1 MYWSLFLLP
10 VALVVYLAFRPNT
23 KDNLPDGPGVLLAEK
38 DRRSKLHIY
47 LAPCAKTYGDFFS
60 YKMGRSTAIVL
71 SSVQAIEEL
80 LVKKGHIY
88 SSRPTSSPQADIITG
103 KARIVNM
110 PYGEEFRK
118 HRKIIHTLL
127 GIQNAKI
134 FLPYQEYE
142 SRQTLRNLLDAPGLF
157 YSEMSR
163 YSASVT
169 FSLLVGARFDRS
181 DAFLPTTIG
190 KMMQKFFNNITP
202 GVWLVDRY
210 PFLNYLPGPLAPW
223 RSQAYSV
230 HLEMRNFWSVFLHS
244 IEQRVKDGTA
254 PDCFLSRF
262 IQNPESEHLSE
273 IERISV
279 TAELLTAG
287 TETTATALQWFFKA
301 CAKHP
306 GWIREAQKELDTVVG
321 RERLPDFSDRGNLPY
336 ITAVVSELHRWASAT
351 PLAFFHAT
359 SHSDTYRGSTIPKST
374 MVIPNTYAVHYSDE
388 YFPNPSAFLPGRWL
402 PRDDPRHVLNGAKT
416 PNHLAFGV
424 GRREC
429 PGRHVADSSLFIVIS
444 RILWAFDIDRG
455 DNPAPSDETVGAF
468 PVLGPAPFKCR
479 ITPRSEDVAKK
490 VRLFADHI
498 DTGLHVEDGSIYDA
512 SVQAVL
518 AKAKS

>member
-1 MYWSLFLLP
+1 MYWPFALLP
-10 VALVVYLAFRPNT
+10 IVFFVYIAFRPRT
-23 KDNLPDGPGVLLAEK
+23 KYNLPDGPDILVPDK

-47 LAPCAKTYGDFFS
+47 LTPWVKTYGDVFS

-71 SSVQAIEEL
+71 SSAQAIEEL
-80 LVKKGHIY
+80 LVKRGHIY

-142 SRQTLRNLLDAPGLF
+142 SRQTLRNLLNAPDSF

-181 DAFLPTTIG
+181 DAFLPMTIG
-190 KMMQKFFNNITP
+190 TMMQKFFGSITP
-202 GVWLVDRY
+202 GVWFVDRY
-210 PFLNYLPGPLAPW
+210 PLLNYLPGPFAPW
-223 RSQAYSV
+223 RSKAYSM
-230 HLEMRNFWSVFLHS
+230 HLEMRNFWGVFLHS
-244 IEQRVKDGTA
+244 IEQRVKMGTA

-262 IQNPESEHLSE
+262 IQSPESEHLSE
-273 IERISV
+273 VERISV

-301 CAKHP
+301 CAKYP
-306 GWIREAQKELDTVVG
+306 EWIRDAQKELDTVVG
-321 RERLPDFSDRGNLPY
+321 SERLPDFSDRESLPY
-336 ITAVVSELHRWASAT
+336 MTAVVSELHRWASAT

-359 SHSDTYRGSTIPKST
+359 SQTDTYRGSTIPKST
-374 MVIPNTYAVHYSDE
+374 TVIPNTYAVHHSE
-388 YFPNPSAFLPGRWL
+388 QHFPNPSAFLPGRWL
-402 PRDDPRHVLNGAKT
+402 PPDDPRHVPNGAKT
-416 PNHLAFGV
+416 PHHLAFGV

-429 PGRHVADSSLFIVIS
+429 PGKHVADSSLFIVIS
-444 RILWAFDIDRG
+444 RILWAFNIDRG
-455 DNPAPSDETVGAF
+455 DHPAPNDETVGGF

-479 ITPRSEDVAKK
+479 ITPRSKDAANKI
-490 VRLFADHI
+490 RLLADHV
-498 DTGLHVEDGSIYDA
+498 DPDLHVEDGSIYDA
-512 SVQAVL
+512 SVKAVL
-518 AKAKS
+518 GNTKS